1 MTDLP
6 TTARFLLPLLATAQ
20 AQKEITHN
28 EALTL
33 LDALAHSAIE
43 DGPQADPPGTAA
55 PGQCWLVG
63 DAATGAWTGAAGS
76 LAVSTP
82 GGWRFVAPRPGMRVL
97 RLADNVQLRFDGDG
111 WAEPAVVANPD
122 GGTVVDSE
130 ARAAIDALILLL
142 SAQGLLISG

>member
-76 LAVSTP
+76 LAVTTP
-82 GGWRFVAPRPGMRVL
+82 GGWRFVAPRPGVRVL
-97 RLADNVQLRFDGDG
+97 RLADNVLLRFDHDG
-111 WAEPAVVANPD
+111 WAEPAVVAKPD
-122 GGTVVDSE
+122 GGPVVDSE

>member
-43 DGPQADPPGTAA
+43 DGPQADPPDTAA
-55 PGQCWLVG
+55 PGQCWLVD
-63 DAATGAWTGAAGS
+63 DAATGAWTGSAGS
-76 LAVSTP
+76 LAVATP

-111 WAEPAVVANPD
+111 WAGPAAVASPG